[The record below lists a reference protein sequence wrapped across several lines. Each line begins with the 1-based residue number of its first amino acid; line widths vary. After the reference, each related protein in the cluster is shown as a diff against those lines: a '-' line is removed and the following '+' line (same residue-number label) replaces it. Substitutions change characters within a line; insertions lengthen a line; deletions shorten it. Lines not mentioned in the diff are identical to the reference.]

1 MFSAAHSAAD
11 ARFAEFTQRLKNL
24 IAIPSVSTMTEHAD
38 DVRQAADWLVAWL
51 KDIGFT
57 RAEAFVRGDYLPLVY
72 GEWSGAGPNAK
83 TVLIYSHYDV
93 QPAAK
98 SDGWNTEP
106 FEPTEIDGKLYG
118 RGAVDSKIH
127 VVAQLAAIAC
137 LFDSGTPPVN
147 VKVLLE
153 GEEESG
159 SEHIFAFV
167 AENAELLKADVCIV
181 SDGSMTN
188 PEQPVQVY
196 GLRGLI
202 AMEVHVRGSRRDLH
216 SGHYGGSVHN
226 PAQALAEIIA
236 ALHDK
241 DGRVTV
247 PGFYDDVLPLDAEE
261 REALAPMQM
270 PFEAEWASGV
280 TAPQH
285 WGDPAYSLYE
295 RISVRPTLE
304 INGIAGGYAGD
315 GFKTVLPGTALAKI
329 SCRLVPNQDPGR
341 IFDAVRRYILHLT
354 PPTVSVTVKAAED
367 GSPGFVVDRHS
378 EAMQAVHTAY
388 TQAWGREPLWLRDG
402 GSIPVVTAF
411 QERLKTTIV
420 LMPFGH
426 KEGGAHSQNEHIL
439 LSMFQRGIHAMLYF
453 YEAFMSP
460 TAAGDGRSD

>member
-1 MFSAAHSAAD
+1 VY
-11 ARFAEFTQRLKNL
+11 AE
-24 IAIPSVSTMTEHAD
+24 
-38 DVRQAADWLVAWL
+38 WL
-51 KDIGFT
+51 
-57 RAEAFVRGDYLPLVY
+57 
-72 GEWSGAGPNAK
+72 GAGPDAK

-93 QPAAK
+93 QPAAIE
-98 SDGWNTEP
+98 DGWRTEP
-106 FEPTEIDGKLYG
+106 FVPTEIDGAIYG

-137 LFDSGTPPVN
+137 LFDGGTPPVN

-167 AENAELLKADVCIV
+167 AENAEMLNTDVCIV

-188 PEQPVQVY
+188 PDQPVQVY
-196 GLRGLI
+196 GLRGLV
-202 AMEVHVRGSRRDLH
+202 AMEVHVRGPRRDLH

-226 PAQALAEIIA
+226 PAQALAEIISK
-236 ALHDK
+236 LHD
-241 DGRVTV
+241 DSGRVTV

-261 REALAPMQM
+261 REALEPMRE

-280 TAPQH
+280 TAQQH

-315 GFKTVLPGTALAKI
+315 GFKTVLPAAALAKI
-329 SCRLVPNQDPGR
+329 SCRLVPNQDPAR
-341 IFDAVRRYILHLT
+341 ILTAVRDYIVSLA
-354 PPTVSVTVKAAED
+354 PPTVTLEVTAVEE

-378 EAMQAVHTAY
+378 PAMRAVRTAY
-388 TQAWGREPLWLRDG
+388 TKAWGRNPLWLRDG
-402 GSIPVVTAF
+402 GSIPVVVSF
-411 QERLKTTIV
+411 QKHLSTSIV

-453 YEAFMSP
+453 YEALASQE
-460 TAAGDGRSD
+460 A